1 MHINKI
7 KKAFSFIGMEGVAT
21 KITTLF
27 LISGIGVL
35 LFTQHIIFSSSGKA
49 LHLPQNQEFPKTDFL
64 REDVINGKAFS
75 GELTHGLAVLMRVR
89 WPKESEY
96 PVLIKLD
103 GSQNLISSTKD
114 NNSKCKIQGM
124 AYTGSSSPVT
134 INIDFKE
141 ITCEVNGIIERHEID
156 GRIINIKAETVP
168 ASVAFKKK
176 LQSLKNDLKTKTDKK
191 SIALIKYSIKKIEK
205 GGPALVLPA
214 HVQIQGQTLQKDGKV
229 VIESVNK

>member
-7 KKAFSFIGMEGVAT
+7 KKAFSFIEMEGVAT
-21 KITTLF
+21 KITTLS

-35 LFTQHIIFSSSGKA
+35 LFTQHIIFSSSHKA
-49 LHLPQNQEFPKTDFL
+49 LHLAQNQELPKTDFL

-75 GELTHGLAVLMRVR
+75 GELTHELAVLMSVR
-89 WPKESEY
+89 WYKEPEY

-141 ITCEVNGIIERHEID
+141 ITCEVNGITERHEID

-176 LQSLKNDLKTKTDKK
+176 LQSLKNDLKTKTDEG
-191 SIALIKYSIKKIEK
+191 SIAIIKYSIKKIEEA
-205 GGPALVLPA
+205 GPALVLPA
-214 HVQIQGQTLQKDGKV
+214 HIQIQGRTLKKDGKV
-229 VIESVNK
+229 VIESVNR

>member
-1 MHINKI
+1 
-7 KKAFSFIGMEGVAT
+7 MEGVAT

-35 LFTQHIIFSSSGKA
+35 LFTQHIIFSSSHKV
-49 LHLPQNQEFPKTDFL
+49 LHLAQNQEFPKTDFL

-75 GELTHGLAVLMRVR
+75 GELTHELAVLMSVR

-141 ITCEVNGIIERHEID
+141 ITCEVNGIIERHELD
-156 GRIINIKAETVP
+156 GHIINIKAETVP
-168 ASVAFKKK
+168 ASVAFKKE
-176 LQSLKNDLKTKTDKK
+176 LQSLKNDLKTKTDKG
-191 SIALIKYSIKKIEK
+191 SIALIKYSIKKIEEA
-205 GGPALVLPA
+205 GPALVLPA
-214 HVQIQGQTLQKDGKV
+214 HIQIQGRTLKKDGKV
-229 VIESVNK
+229 VIESVNR

>member
-1 MHINKI
+1 MNKNKI
-7 KKAFSFIGMEGVAT
+7 KKAFSFIGMEGVVT

-35 LFTQHIIFSSSGKA
+35 LFTQHIIFSSSHKV
-49 LHLPQNQEFPKTDFL
+49 LHLAQNQEFPKTDFL
-64 REDVINGKAFS
+64 REDVINGKAFF
-75 GELTHGLAVLMRVR
+75 GELTHELAVLMSVR

-141 ITCEVNGIIERHEID
+141 ITCEVNGIIERHELD
-156 GRIINIKAETVP
+156 GHIINIKAETVP
-168 ASVAFKKK
+168 ASVAFKKE
-176 LQSLKNDLKTKTDKK
+176 LQSLKNDLKTKTDEG
-191 SIALIKYSIKKIEK
+191 SITLIKYSIKKIEEA
-205 GGPALVLPA
+205 GPALVLPA